1 MAEEKVEDVEDCLDL
16 VTSNTLYGFAIGSTL
31 GATRSFLSFIPSSN
45 QALRALP
52 TPYAQVANS
61 IGKTGMN
68 FAVISAIY
76 TGGACAA
83 KGIRGKNDSL
93 NYGVGGASVGV
104 FLGLR
109 AKSLHQMV
117 LNGIVMGAIG
127 TGCAY
132 SSRMVTH
139 PIADA
144 TSQYNNMYSYMP
156 GAKKVEE

>member
-1 MAEEKVEDVEDCLDL
+1 MHTYYYRNL
-16 VTSNTLYGFAIGSTL
+16 
-31 GATRSFLSFIPSSN
+31 FLSFF
-45 QALRALP
+45 LF
-52 TPYAQVANS
+52 T
-61 IGKTGMN
+61 
-68 FAVISAIY
+68 
-76 TGGACAA
+76 
-83 KGIRGKNDSL
+83 SL
-93 NYGVGGASVGV
+93 KGV